1 MSSAL
6 RRVLDHALAQS
17 SQPLPDIVVTA
28 TRGPESLSRTGS
40 AISVVPQAEI
50 ATTNPLSL
58 VDALRGVPGL
68 DVSETG
74 GPGATTSVRLRGAN
88 PGQTLVLIDGVRVND
103 PAAASGDYDFSMVP
117 VGAIERIEVLR
128 GPQSALYGSD
138 AIGGVVN
145 IITKKGGGPAQF
157 NLRTEAGS
165 YGTLSSIGSLTG
177 STGRGP
183 MRSPAPA
190 SAPTAS
196 RATATASR
204 RSRRASPISS
214 RTASIAGPDRRAS
227 ATTPDKG
234 CASMRACSARAPAS
248 TTTRRAARFPIRPR
262 RRCAAS
268 SRHGRAPPSTPARS
282 RTICTSSPTAPTAR
296 SPTSPTAS
304 TRCRRTRARSSRT
317 SSAIASAASTRAT
330 CGMGA
335 FGALTFGAKSERET
349 ANTFAEQLQPTARP
363 RMPMLAGE
371 QTTHAGFALWQL
383 PIADRLILTLGGRV
397 DDVVNVDRFETWRA
411 TAAYLIPETGTKLRG
426 SAGTGGKAPTLFQLF
441 APTFGNPSLQSEES
455 FGWDA
460 GIDQNFLNGRASV
473 SVTWF
478 ENKLGN
484 LIEFD
489 SLAMRYFNVA
499 RATTSGLEVGADTE
513 LWPDWVRLK
522 AAYTY
527 LRAHDAVTGLTLQ
540 RRPEHA
546 GRVALAVTPTP
557 RWLIEPRL
565 YCVLRAVQQRQRGRA
580 PRALRAARRVHGLP
594 HRRDLARLRPRGKH
608 HQYPLSGGPQFRH
621 DRTCPVRR
629 VQCHVV
635 TRRAAGICSFSRSP
649 ASRRCCSCSR
659 SASDRCGCRRSWSCR
674 R

>member
-1 MSSAL
+1 MRAL
-6 RRVLDHALAQS
+6 LCVLGAAACVDHALAQS

-28 TRGPESLSRTGS
+28 TRGEESLSRTGS

-88 PGQTLVLIDGVRVND
+88 AGQTLVLIDGVRVND

-145 IITKKGGGPAQF
+145 IITRKGGGPAQF

-177 STGRGP
+177 SHGPWSYAFTGAGQRADGF
-183 MRSPAPA
+183 
-190 SAPTAS
+190 S
-196 RATATASR
+196 RYGYR
-204 RSRRASPISS
+204 IP
-214 RTASIAGPDRRAS
+214 SIE
-227 ATTPDKG
+227 
-234 CASMRACSARAPAS
+234 
-248 TTTRRAARFPIRPR
+248 
-262 RRCAAS
+262 
-268 SRHGRAPPSTPARS
+268 
-282 RTICTSSPTAPTAR
+282 AR
-296 SPTSPTAS
+296 SPNLEPDGFDRWAGSARVGYDAGRGARFDAGVLGT
-304 TRCRRTRARSSRT
+304 RTRIDYDQASGAFPDTPSKAVRRFEQAWGRAAVDTGALTHNLNVFANRTDRSFTDVTYRINT
-317 SSAIASAASTRAT
+317 LPQNTSAIITDFIGDRVGGEYQGSLR
-330 CGMGA
+330 MGA
-335 FGALTFGAKSERET
+335 FGSLTFGAKSEHET
-349 ANTFAEQLQPTARP
+349 ASTFAEQLQPTARL

-383 PIADRLILTLGGRV
+383 PIADRLFLTLGGRI

-411 TAAYLIPETGTKLRG
+411 TAAYLIPASGTKLRA

-460 GIDQNFLNGRASV
+460 GVDQTFLGGRANL

-478 ENKLGN
+478 ENQLGN

-489 SLAMRYFNVA
+489 SLPMRYFNVA
-499 RATTSGLEVGADTE
+499 RAATSGLEVGADAE
-513 LWPDWVRLK
+513 LWPGWVRLK
-522 AAYTY
+522 AAYTH
-527 LRAHDAVTGLTLQ
+527 LRAHDAVTGLKLQ

-546 GRVALAVTPTP
+546 GRIALAVTPTP
-557 RWLIEPRL
+557 NWLIEPRL
-565 YCVLRAVQQRQRGRA
+565 TAFSERFSSANQVGRLAPYARLDVYTEYRIDATWRAFARVENLTNTGYQEVLNFGTTGRA
-580 PRALRAARRVHGLP
+580 L
-594 HRRDLARLRPRGKH
+594 
-608 HQYPLSGGPQFRH
+608 YGGFNA
-621 DRTCPVRR
+621 T
-629 VQCHVV
+629 
-635 TRRAAGICSFSRSP
+635 
-649 ASRRCCSCSR
+649 
-659 SASDRCGCRRSWSCR
+659 W
-674 R
+674 

>member
-1 MSSAL
+1 LLCLLGAAAC
-6 RRVLDHALAQS
+6 LDHALAQS

-28 TRGPESLSRTGS
+28 TRGPESIARTGS
-40 AISVVPQAEI
+40 AISVVTEADI
-50 ATTNPLSL
+50 AASNPLSL

-117 VGAIERIEVLR
+117 VGAIERVEVLR

-177 STGRGP
+177 SSGPWSYAFTGAGQRADGF
-183 MRSPAPA
+183 
-190 SAPTAS
+190 S
-196 RATATASR
+196 RYGYR
-204 RSRRASPISS
+204 IP
-214 RTASIAGPDRRAS
+214 SIE
-227 ATTPDKG
+227 
-234 CASMRACSARAPAS
+234 
-248 TTTRRAARFPIRPR
+248 ARFPNLEPDGFDRW
-262 RRCAAS
+262 AGS
-268 SRHGRAPPSTPARS
+268 ARVGYDAGQGL
-282 RTICTSSPTAPTAR
+282 RFDAGVLGT
-296 SPTSPTAS
+296 
-304 TRCRRTRARSSRT
+304 RTRLDYDQASGAFPDTPSNAVRRFEQGWARAAVDTGALTHNLHVFANRT
-317 SSAIASAASTRAT
+317 DRSFTDVTYRINTLPQNTTSIITDFIGDRV
-330 CGMGA
+330 GGEYQGNLRMGA
-335 FGALTFGAKSERET
+335 FGSLTFGAKSERET

-411 TAAYLIPETGTKLRG
+411 TAAYLIPESGTKLRG

-460 GIDQNFLNGRASV
+460 GIDQTFLGGRGSV

-478 ENKLGN
+478 ENKLSN

-546 GRVALAVTPTP
+546 GRVAIAVTPTP

-565 YCVLRAVQQRQRGRA
+565 TAFSERFSSANEAGRLAPYARLDVYTDYRIDATWRVFARVENITNTRYQEVLNFGTTGRA
-580 PRALRAARRVHGLP
+580 L
-594 HRRDLARLRPRGKH
+594 
-608 HQYPLSGGPQFRH
+608 YGGFNA
-621 DRTCPVRR
+621 T
-629 VQCHVV
+629 
-635 TRRAAGICSFSRSP
+635 
-649 ASRRCCSCSR
+649 
-659 SASDRCGCRRSWSCR
+659 W
-674 R
+674 